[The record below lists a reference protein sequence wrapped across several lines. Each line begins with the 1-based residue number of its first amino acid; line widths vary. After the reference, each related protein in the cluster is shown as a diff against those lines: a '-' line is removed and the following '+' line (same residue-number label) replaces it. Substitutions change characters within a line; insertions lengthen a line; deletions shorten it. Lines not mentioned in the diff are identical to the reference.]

1 MKRKVG
7 ALRRPRTESR
17 DAALNGFKA
26 AAQVGPAA
34 AAAAAQ
40 LGNSG
45 TSPMNTDPSR
55 SRRE

>member
-34 AAAAAQ
+34 AAAAQ